1 MRVVARLWCLVAAL
15 RRHSSSGVV
24 VSRGLK
30 QQCRWGRPA
39 ACLMAAAVSMKAV
52 LLLAFLCAQLC
63 GGPQGTVDATVGT
76 TFIGHH
82 LLSVRIESQAHLKTL
97 LDVKDNLDLDF
108 WSHAIREGHTGLV
121 RVPPESIN
129 EIVDVM
135 ESAGIKY
142 HVNSDNLQS
151 LVNEEK
157 RLIAP
162 DDASATMGETASDLL
177 DYAHYYSY
185 NSVTKALLGF
195 AKVHSF
201 LSTQVIGQ
209 THDDNDIIAVKVASE
224 NDLPIILIDCGVH
237 AREWITISA
246 CMYII
251 NEASALLSCGRVCLL
266 FVRNG
271 AASPPQPKSAP
282 MSRLKVDALC
292 ISMRRE
298 CELVSRH
305 QERSTDV
312 SEIFNY
318 EWRVIPCL
326 NPDGYEFSRKSNRMW
341 RKNRSVQYSSN
352 GTKCYGTD
360 LNRNFDV
367 SFCSTPEEADPCK
380 ETFCGKAPF
389 SEPESHAFREYVTEF
404 RNRIAFYFSFHAFGD
419 LWLIPYSFR
428 SERPPDYDE
437 LMERANRA
445 VSAIQEVSG
454 TRYKTGS
461 IASLL
466 YIAPGTAVDWMYV
479 KKGVRMSFTIEI
491 SSEKNGFFLN
501 QSNVIDVPKQ
511 AAEAISDAA
520 CRLKRAP
527 LWPVQ
532 ENR

>member
-1 MRVVARLWCLVAAL
+1 
-15 RRHSSSGVV
+15 
-24 VSRGLK
+24 
-30 QQCRWGRPA
+30 
-39 ACLMAAAVSMKAV
+39 MAAAVSTRAA
-52 LLLAFLCAQLC
+52 LLLAFVWVQLC
-63 GGPQGTVDATVGT
+63 RGAQGAVDAVIDT
-76 TFIGHH
+76 TFFGHH
-82 LLSVRIESQAHLKTL
+82 LLSVRIDSQAHLKTL

-108 WSHAIREGHTGLV
+108 WSHAIKEGHTGLV

-135 ESAGIKY
+135 ESAGIQY
-142 HVNSDNLQS
+142 YVNSDNLQS

-162 DDASATMGETASDLL
+162 DDASATKGETASDLL
-177 DYAHYYSY
+177 DYARYYSY
-185 NSVTKALLGF
+185 KSVTKALLGF

-201 LSTQVIGQ
+201 LETQVIGQ
-209 THDDNDIIAVKVASE
+209 THDDNDIIAVK
-224 NDLPIILIDCGVH
+224 
-237 AREWITISA
+237 
-246 CMYII
+246 
-251 NEASALLSCGRVCLL
+251 
-266 FVRNG
+266 
-271 AASPPQPKSAP
+271 
-282 MSRLKVDALC
+282 
-292 ISMRRE
+292 
-298 CELVSRH
+298 LVSRH
-305 QERSTDV
+305 QERTSDV

-367 SFCSTPEEADPCK
+367 SFCSTPDEADPCK

-389 SEPESHAFREYVTEF
+389 SEPESHAFREYVTQF

-437 LMERANRA
+437 LMARANRA
-445 VSAIQEVSG
+445 VAAIQEVSG
-454 TRYKTGS
+454 TLYKAGS
-461 IASLL
+461 ISSLL
-466 YIAPGTAVDWMYV
+466 YIAPGTAIDWMYV

-511 AAEAISDAA
+511 AWVGVVAAI
-520 CRLKRAP
+520 
-527 LWPVQ
+527 Q
-532 ENR
+532 

>member
-1 MRVVARLWCLVAAL
+1 
-15 RRHSSSGVV
+15 
-24 VSRGLK
+24 
-30 QQCRWGRPA
+30 
-39 ACLMAAAVSMKAV
+39 MAAAVSTRAA
-52 LLLAFLCAQLC
+52 LLLAFVCAQLC
-63 GGPQGTVDATVGT
+63 RGAQGAVDAAIDT
-76 TFIGHH
+76 TFFGHH
-82 LLSVRIESQAHLKTL
+82 LLSVRIDSQAHLKTL

-108 WSHAIREGHTGLV
+108 WSHAIKEGHTGLV
-121 RVPPESIN
+121 RVPPESFN

-135 ESAGIKY
+135 ESAGIQY
-142 HVNSDNLQS
+142 YVNSDNLQS

-162 DDASATMGETASDLL
+162 DDASATRGETASDLL
-177 DYAHYYSY
+177 DYARYYSY
-185 NSVTKALLGF
+185 KSVTKALLGF

-201 LSTQVIGQ
+201 LETQVIGQ

-224 NDLPIILIDCGVH
+224 SDLPVILIDCGVH

-246 CMYII
+246 CMYIV
-251 NEASALLSCGRVCLL
+251 N
-266 FVRNG
+266 
-271 AASPPQPKSAP
+271 
-282 MSRLKVDALC
+282 
-292 ISMRRE
+292 
-298 CELVSRH
+298 ELVSRH
-305 QERSTDV
+305 QERTSEV

-326 NPDGYEFSRKSNRMW
+326 NPDGYEFSRRSNRMW

-367 SFCSTPEEADPCK
+367 SFCSTPDEADPCK

-437 LMERANRA
+437 LMARANRA
-445 VSAIQEVSG
+445 VAAIQEVSG
-454 TRYKTGS
+454 TLYKAGS
-461 IASLL
+461 ISSLL
-466 YIAPGTAVDWMYV
+466 YIAPGTAIDWMYV

-511 AAEAISDAA
+511 AWVGVVAAI
-520 CRLKRAP
+520 
-527 LWPVQ
+527 Q
-532 ENR
+532 

>member
-1 MRVVARLWCLVAAL
+1 
-15 RRHSSSGVV
+15 
-24 VSRGLK
+24 
-30 QQCRWGRPA
+30 
-39 ACLMAAAVSMKAV
+39 MAAAVSTRAA
-52 LLLAFLCAQLC
+52 LLLAFVCVRLCRGAQ
-63 GGPQGTVDATVGT
+63 GAVDGAIGT
-76 TFIGHH
+76 TFFGHH
-82 LLSVRIESQAHLKTL
+82 LLSVRIDSQAHLKTL

-108 WSHAIREGHTGLV
+108 WSHAIKEGHTGLV

-135 ESAGIKY
+135 ESAGIQY

-162 DDASATMGETASDLL
+162 DDASATRGETSSDLL
-177 DYAHYYSY
+177 DYARYYSY
-185 NSVTKALLGF
+185 KSVTKALLGF

-201 LSTQVIGQ
+201 LETQVIGQ

-224 NDLPIILIDCGVH
+224 SDLPVILIDCGVH

-246 CMYII
+246 CMYIV
-251 NEASALLSCGRVCLL
+251 N
-266 FVRNG
+266 
-271 AASPPQPKSAP
+271 
-282 MSRLKVDALC
+282 
-292 ISMRRE
+292 
-298 CELVSRH
+298 ELVSRH
-305 QERSTDV
+305 QERTSDV
-312 SEIFNY
+312 SEIFDY

-341 RKNRSVQYSSN
+341 RKNRSVQYLSN

-367 SFCSTPEEADPCK
+367 SFCSTPDEADPCK

-419 LWLIPYSFR
+419 LWLIPYGFR

-437 LMERANRA
+437 LMARANRA

-454 TRYKTGS
+454 TVYKAGS
-461 IASLL
+461 ISSLL
-466 YIAPGTAVDWMYV
+466 YIAPGTAIDWMYV
-479 KKGVRMSFTIEI
+479 KKGIRMSFTIEI

-511 AAEAISDAA
+511 AWVGVVAAI
-520 CRLKRAP
+520 
-527 LWPVQ
+527 Q
-532 ENR
+532 

>member
-1 MRVVARLWCLVAAL
+1 
-15 RRHSSSGVV
+15 
-24 VSRGLK
+24 
-30 QQCRWGRPA
+30 
-39 ACLMAAAVSMKAV
+39 MAAAVSTRAA
-52 LLLAFLCAQLC
+52 LLLAFVCVQLC
-63 GGPQGTVDATVGT
+63 RGAQGAVDAVIDT
-76 TFIGHH
+76 TFFGHH
-82 LLSVRIESQAHLKTL
+82 LLSVRIDSQAHLKTL

-108 WSHAIREGHTGLV
+108 WSHAIKEGHTGLV

-135 ESAGIKY
+135 ESAGIQY
-142 HVNSDNLQS
+142 YVNSDNLQS

-162 DDASATMGETASDLL
+162 DDASATKGETASDLL
-177 DYAHYYSY
+177 DYARYYSY
-185 NSVTKALLGF
+185 KSVTKALLGF

-201 LSTQVIGQ
+201 LETQVIGQ
-209 THDDNDIIAVKVASE
+209 THDDNDIIAVK
-224 NDLPIILIDCGVH
+224 
-237 AREWITISA
+237 
-246 CMYII
+246 
-251 NEASALLSCGRVCLL
+251 
-266 FVRNG
+266 
-271 AASPPQPKSAP
+271 
-282 MSRLKVDALC
+282 
-292 ISMRRE
+292 
-298 CELVSRH
+298 LVSRH
-305 QERSTDV
+305 QERTSDV

-367 SFCSTPEEADPCK
+367 SFCSTPDEADPCK

-389 SEPESHAFREYVTEF
+389 SEPESHAFREYVTQF

-437 LMERANRA
+437 LMARANRA
-445 VSAIQEVSG
+445 VAAIQEVSG
-454 TRYKTGS
+454 TLYKAGS
-461 IASLL
+461 ISSLL
-466 YIAPGTAVDWMYV
+466 YIAPGTAIDWMYV

-511 AAEAISDAA
+511 AWVGVVAAI
-520 CRLKRAP
+520 
-527 LWPVQ
+527 Q
-532 ENR
+532 

>member
-1 MRVVARLWCLVAAL
+1 
-15 RRHSSSGVV
+15 
-24 VSRGLK
+24 
-30 QQCRWGRPA
+30 
-39 ACLMAAAVSMKAV
+39 MAAAVSTKTA
-52 LLLAFLCAQLC
+52 LLLAFFCAQLC
-63 GGPQGTVDATVGT
+63 GRLQGTADAAIDNN
-76 TFIGHH
+76 FFGHH

-121 RVPPESIN
+121 RVPPESMN

-135 ESAGIKY
+135 ESAGIQY

-162 DDASATMGETASDLL
+162 DDASATRGETASDLL
-177 DYAHYYSY
+177 DYSLYYSY

-201 LSTQVIGQ
+201 LETQVIGQ

-224 NDLPIILIDCGVH
+224 SELPIVLIDCGIH

-251 NEASALLSCGRVCLL
+251 NE
-266 FVRNG
+266 
-271 AASPPQPKSAP
+271 
-282 MSRLKVDALC
+282 
-292 ISMRRE
+292 
-298 CELVSRH
+298 LVSRH
-305 QERSTDV
+305 QERATDV

-419 LWLIPYSFR
+419 LWLIPYGFR

-437 LMERANRA
+437 LMARANRA

-461 IASLL
+461 ISSLL

-479 KKGVRMSFTIEI
+479 KKGVRMSFTVEI

-511 AAEAISDAA
+511 AWVGVVAAI
-520 CRLKRAP
+520 
-527 LWPVQ
+527 Q
-532 ENR
+532 

>member
-1 MRVVARLWCLVAAL
+1 
-15 RRHSSSGVV
+15 
-24 VSRGLK
+24 
-30 QQCRWGRPA
+30 
-39 ACLMAAAVSMKAV
+39 MAAAVSMKAA

-251 NEASALLSCGRVCLL
+251 NE
-266 FVRNG
+266 
-271 AASPPQPKSAP
+271 
-282 MSRLKVDALC
+282 
-292 ISMRRE
+292 
-298 CELVSRH
+298 LVSRH

-419 LWLIPYSFR
+419 LWLIPYGFR

-511 AAEAISDAA
+511 AWVGVVATI
-520 CRLKRAP
+520 
-527 LWPVQ
+527 Q
-532 ENR
+532 